1 MTNGEN
7 SRRYADYDMLAFTCD
22 PFFQEWI
29 IHPDGDHAA
38 FWEDWVRQHPEKAQ
52 MIDEAR
58 LLLQSMLFEEDFPD
72 EAMVQQSLAMVKEK
86 MDGMERV
93 VMMPEA
99 EGTVYGPE
107 PASSGRIRRI
117 RWAAAVVAAV
127 VICTSIGYFLIGE
140 RHAERS
146 YATQYAEIQTLY
158 LPDSSKLILNA
169 HSSIRYTKEWKPGQV
184 REVWLDG
191 EAFFDVRSV
200 ATSTFFVHTKDLTVE
215 VLGTA
220 FDIRNRRGKTE
231 VVLQSGK
238 IRVRFPAGGHEDI
251 VMTPGDKLHYDP
263 AKAALAHA
271 EVIPENYTAW
281 KDKKLTDATAGEII
295 DYLEDNYNKTIILEN
310 ETFAHRKIGGVI
322 LLDNLDDALFALSTV
337 LNVNVIQ
344 HQDTLILKPR

>member
-7 SRRYADYDMLAFTCD
+7 SGRYADYDMPDFICD

-29 IHPDGDHAA
+29 IHPDGGHAA
-38 FWEDWVRQHPEKAQ
+38 FWEGWVRQHPEKAQ
-52 MIDEAR
+52 TIDEAR
-58 LLLQSMLFEEDFPD
+58 LLLLSMSFEEDFPD
-72 EAMVQQSLAMVKEK
+72 ERMVQQSLAIVREK

-93 VMMPEA
+93 VTIPQA
-99 EGTVYGPE
+99 EGTAYGPE
-107 PASSGRIRRI
+107 PTSGGRIRRI
-117 RWAAAVVAAV
+117 RWAAAVAAAV
-127 VICTSIGYFLIGE
+127 VVGTAIGYFLIDE
-140 RHAERS
+140 RHAQRS

-169 HSSIRYTKEWKPGQV
+169 HSSVRYNKEWKPGQV

-191 EAFFDVRSV
+191 EAYFDVRSV
-200 ATSTFFVHTKDLTVE
+200 AASTFFVHTKDLTVE

-238 IRVRFPAGGHEDI
+238 IRVRFPAGGHADI
-251 VMTPGDKLHYDP
+251 VMTPGNKLHYDP

-271 EVIPENYTAW
+271 NVIPENYTAW
-281 KDKKLTDATAGEII
+281 KDKKLTDATAGQII
-295 DYLEDNYNKTIILEN
+295 EYLEDNYNKTIILEN
-310 ETFAHRKIGGVI
+310 ETLADKKIGGVI